1 MRRRARRS
9 RGGEWSKAPVDGA
22 RLVRRHCGSGVVYR
36 ASRLRLRLRM
46 QVQVQTVDRG
56 AAGASHCLRPSRAER
71 RCLRHFGARRSAE
84 KATERRSAARMR
96 FSPSRWRDRRTR
108 NVRAATIASR
118 ATQTTGGARH
128 ILHIIAASC
137 RQDRRDA
144 HAPIRCRTV
153 RRGFDHRRLLRGL
166 PRAARS
172 ECAPCVARGRGF
184 VRGRRHASRS
194 AKGARA
200 AGDAIRKRIVAPH
213 RFSQRKNEAIRFR
226 CVIDRAIDA
235 IRVHASLPSSR
246 RGPVG
251 AGTPHVCRHAM
262 NMRRTCD
269 EHATLSASCARNV
282 FPF

>member
-1 MRRRARRS
+1 MHAPARA
-9 RGGEWSKAPVDGA
+9 
-22 RLVRRHCGSGVVYR
+22 
-36 ASRLRLRLRM
+36 
-46 QVQVQTVDRG
+46 DRG
-56 AAGASHCLRPSRAER
+56 AANGVKRRSTARGWCGAIADRVSCIVRCGCGCGCGCRCRSWTVEQPAQVTACGQAALKGAACGISEPGGRRRKQPSAGVPRACAFQRLAAFTVPMARPAHAQCARRHHCLARDTNDW
-71 RCLRHFGARRSAE
+71 RRSAHSSYNCRFMS
-84 KATERRSAARMR
+84 TGSAGCAR
-96 FSPSRWRDRRTR
+96 
-108 NVRAATIASR
+108 A
-118 ATQTTGGARH
+118 
-128 ILHIIAASC
+128 
-137 RQDRRDA
+137 
-144 HAPIRCRTV
+144 V
-153 RRGFDHRRLLRGL
+153 RRGFDRRRSLRGL

-213 RFSQRKNEAIRFR
+213 RFSQRKDEAIRFR

-251 AGTPHVCRHAM
+251 SGTPHVCRHAL